1 MKDFRGDFSYRRN
14 LTRHLRQCFRAN
26 ALGNSTFRIPT
37 FRSDAL
43 RIRICCI
50 DASCINVFRID
61 AFHDKFLR
69 NSSFW
74 KRVLRQDVRDVH
86 TRLRYRSPHIY
97 GPRAACFHTPT
108 STSTST
114 STHPHP
120 PTPPQKLLNVH
131 NSAIF
136 HRNGLKFGTMTL

>member
-37 FRSDAL
+37 FHSDAL

-86 TRLRYRSPHIY
+86 TRLRYRSPPHIRPAR
-97 GPRAACFHTPT
+97 GLLPHTHTHIHIHTHTHTHIHTHWHRTHT
-108 STSTST
+108 S
-114 STHPHP
+114 
-120 PTPPQKLLNVH
+120 LN
-131 NSAIF
+131 
-136 HRNGLKFGTMTL
+136 T